1 MSHLVILCERENIFL
16 LMSTANT
23 KNDNTKLVSGGIEEQ
38 IHQVLKDLMNVLKS
52 TGSSLEKLVFAYV
65 S

>member
-1 MSHLVILCERENIFL
+1 
-16 LMSTANT
+16 MSTANT